1 MPTLNTLVAMQGGQI
16 TTDTQVY
23 TVSPEA
29 DRSIV
34 YSLNP
39 APLGLLDWMA
49 APEGEVLSSPP
60 T

>member
-1 MPTLNTLVAMQGGQI
+1 MQGGQI